1 MKEQPVRVVP
11 FSNRAFR
18 PVLAGLAVASCCLS
32 FALLSGCNSA
42 VASSDSKAAPPSPSE
57 VAARLAKLTAGLKPI
72 TGTIDFNE
80 QIRPIMSEGC
90 FACHGPDANMRKAG
104 LRLDYAD
111 PAEAPLPDNP
121 SGHAVVPGHPEQSEI
136 IARIT
141 SSDPKE
147 RMPHGA
153 PALKPQQIQM
163 IAEWIKQGAPYEPIW
178 SLIAPKATPVPNV
191 GALQSRVVNPI
202 DNYVFAKLAEKG
214 MSPSPEADRATLIN
228 RVSLTLTG
236 LPPTLAETD
245 AFVNDKSPNAYEKV
259 VDRLLASP
267 AYGEN
272 LAGLWMDVS
281 RWADSDGYEND
292 GIDFNLYP
300 WRDWVINSFNQN
312 MPYDK
317 FVTMQVAG
325 DTMPNPTR
333 DDLVA
338 TEWLRLGMRA
348 SEAGDLNEQY
358 RIETVVDDTQT
369 VGTALL
375 GYTVGC
381 ARCHDHKFDP
391 ISQKD
396 FYELSGFFN
405 SLNAPGTGITQ
416 GGPTLDWPTAAQ
428 EEQLIK
434 ATRALD
440 AATDSYQRV
449 MAADIRKD
457 QTEVAAWLNSSGSSV
472 ASTTGPARVVRTSLV
487 ESSAAPSNG
496 NEAAKLIQTSLDKA
510 QVGYYPFD
518 SLEPIPAD
526 KVDMLRLG
534 KPSRGDFAGFGRFPY
549 PHRDGVK
556 AGSPFGGRA
565 GAGGK
570 AFAGGRAGAGRR
582 AGPPNQEAV
591 AKSGAGNPEGGTAPI
606 AKKAAN
612 QGGYNSDGGLNLQ
625 GKVDIRVPTTY
636 KLDEMEFSPSGVPGA
651 LPAIVSVGK
660 LVPGHKGQALYITE
674 SNDGNTY
681 LPHEKGATK
690 SVGEYE
696 RYEQFSVDMWFKPAK
711 RYDTYTSVFWE
722 ADTPSAD
729 TIDNGRAGYEMVYL
743 EDGRLEF
750 FLSHARPYNMIALRT
765 KAPLELKKWAH
776 IAVTYDGSSK
786 AGGTHLY
793 LDGVEAP
800 VDVVSDHLT
809 QGMGFPR
816 GGSGLYSE
824 YTGFGFGTRFHETGP
839 VGSAIDEV
847 RIFDRSL
854 TPLEV
859 GYLHEGAKA
868 LKTVSRSALSGQLAQ
883 LLAIRDPAAIQAR
896 QALDMARKAENGIQT
911 AIPQTLI
918 YQDLAQPRPTY
929 LLYRG
934 EWDSRREQVPSQGP
948 AQLFAWSD
956 KYPRT
961 RLGLMQWMFDPKNPL
976 PARVFVNRLWQVNF
990 GQGLVTTPDDF
1001 GSQGIMPTYLHLE
1014 DYLALKFIDS
1024 GWNIKQ
1030 MEKMIVMS
1038 ATYRQSS
1045 KATAAQRVADPKNDL
1060 LGRGP
1065 RFRETYRQI
1074 RDSAIFDAGLL
1085 DQRLGGPSTFPYQ
1098 PAGVT
1103 RGYPAPMQMPDW
1115 EQHRRTLYSLEKRN
1129 EMNPQLQLL
1138 DTADPTVSQGKEGLS
1153 NTPMQAL
1160 LLLNGPQYLEAYRVM
1175 ASNAMHTSS
1184 DTSKQIAEV
1193 YRVARRQYPDAT
1205 QMALLNSIYDTKLKQ
1220 YQADKDS
1227 ARKLVSV
1234 GVAPVDGSVDVAKW
1248 AALTT
1253 VATVI
1258 MDSPDSYFVQ

>member
-1 MKEQPVRVVP
+1 MGEKAVKDQSVRVVP
-11 FSNRAFR
+11 SRNRSFG
-18 PVLAGLAVASCCLS
+18 PVLTGLAVASCFLS
-32 FALLSGCNSA
+32 FALLSGCNRA
-42 VASSDSKAAPPSPSE
+42 AASSDAKAAAPNPSE

-72 TGTIDFNE
+72 SGTIDFNQ

-104 LRLDYAD
+104 LRLDYAA
-111 PAEAPLPDNP
+111 PAEAALPDNP
-121 SGHAVVPGHPEQSEI
+121 NGHAVVPGHPEQSEI

-141 SSDPKE
+141 SPDPKE

-214 MSPSPEADRATLIN
+214 MKPSPEADRATLIN

-236 LPPTLAETD
+236 LPPTLAEVD

-292 GIDFNLYP
+292 GVDFNLYP
-300 WRDWVINSFNQN
+300 WRDWVIKSFNEN

-338 TEWLRLGMRA
+338 TAWLRLGLRA

-391 ISQKD
+391 ISQKE

-405 SLNAPGTGITQ
+405 SLDAPGTGITR
-416 GGPTLDWPTAAQ
+416 GGPTLPWPTAQQQAQ
-428 EEQLIK
+428 LMK
-434 ATRALD
+434 AERALD
-440 AATDSYQRV
+440 AATDSYQHV
-449 MAADIRKD
+449 MASDIRKD
-457 QTEVAAWLNSSGSSV
+457 QTEVAAWLNSSGSKV

-487 ESSAAPSNG
+487 ESNAVPAKS
-496 NEAAKLIQTSLDKA
+496 NEAVQLIQSSLDKA

-518 SLEPIPAD
+518 SLQPIPAD
-526 KVDMLRLG
+526 KVDMLRLA
-534 KPSRGDFAGFGRFPY
+534 KPKFGGRGAFGRFPY
-549 PHRDGVK
+549 PHREGVK
-556 AGSPFGGRA
+556 AGPGGRA
-565 GAGGK
+565 GAFGK
-570 AFAGGRAGAGRR
+570 GRAGGRAGAR
-582 AGPPNQEAV
+582 AAPQAL

-636 KLDEMEFSPSGVPGA
+636 KLDEMQFSPSGVPGA

-681 LPHEKGATK
+681 LPHEKGSPK
-690 SVGEYE
+690 SVGEYD
-696 RYEQFSVDMWFKPAK
+696 RYEQFSVDMWFMPAK

-722 ADTPSAD
+722 AGTPYAD
-729 TIDNGRAGYEMVYL
+729 TIDNGSPGYEMVYL

-750 FLSHARPYNMIALRT
+750 FLSHARPYNQIALRT
-765 KAPLELKKWAH
+765 KEPLALKKWVH

-786 AGGTHLY
+786 AAGTHLY

-800 VDVVSDHLT
+800 VDVVRDHLT
-809 QGMGFPR
+809 QGMGYPS
-816 GGSGLYSE
+816 GGAGLYSE

-847 RIFDRSL
+847 RVFDRSL
-854 TPLEV
+854 TPVEIS
-859 GYLHEGAKA
+859 YLHEGSKA

-896 QALDMARKAENGIQT
+896 QVLDNARKATNVIQT
-911 AIPQTLI
+911 VIPQTLI
-918 YQDLAQPRPTY
+918 YEDLAQPRPTY

-934 EWDSRREQVPSQGP
+934 EWDSRREQVPLQAPG
-948 AQLFAWSD
+948 QLFPWSD

-976 PARVFVNRLWQVNF
+976 PARVFVNRLWQTNF

-1001 GSQGIMPTYLHLE
+1001 GSQGIMPTYLHLM
-1014 DYLALKFIDS
+1014 DYLALQFIDS
-1024 GWNIKQ
+1024 GWNIKK

-1045 KATAAQRVADPKNDL
+1045 QATAAQRVADPKNDL

-1085 DQRLGGPSTFPYQ
+1085 DRTLGGPSTFPYQ

-1175 ASNAMHTSS
+1175 ASNAMHASS
-1184 DTSKQIAEV
+1184 DLTKQIAEV
-1193 YRVARRQYPDAT
+1193 YRVARRQYPDAA
-1205 QMALLNSIYDTKLKQ
+1205 QMALFHTIYDTKLKQ
-1220 YQADKDS
+1220 YQADHGS
-1227 ARKLVSV
+1227 AEKLVSV
-1234 GVAPVDGSVDVAKW
+1234 GIAPVDHSVDVAKL

-1258 MDSPDSYFVQ
+1258 MDAPESYFVQ